1 MTPEERDILFH
12 ELTKETEFKFFYLTP
27 EFALSPPATSC
38 FRAMVNNK
46 TLLRFVIDEAHC
58 VDTWGQSFRP
68 SYGQLSKLKQ
78 FNRPI
83 AAFTG
88 TATGQTKNRIVE
100 KLGLVEPVILQPTCN
115 RSNLQYSVIPK
126 NEQHSKEH
134 VVDYVQQNFGN
145 SCGIVYCFSTKDTV
159 ELAYIF
165 KSKGISTV
173 YYHGQL
179 DYFEKSEN
187 ARAWLSGKAQVM
199 CATSA
204 FGMGIDKPDVR
215 FVIHLSIPKSLEDYY
230 QEAGR
235 AGRDGKISHCVLMYR
250 FEDRNK
256 LLQLISKSE
265 IEEHRKYQT
274 HSLDVVVSYCM
285 STLCRRKLIMDYFD
299 DKSEVNCKASCD
311 NCLKTPPPPPKE
323 YTTEAI
329 NLCLC
334 LEEMLT
340 INAKINV
347 KQLALTFKGS
357 KSKREVE
364 SKGFHNI
371 HHYGVGRNVFK
382 NDADAVKF
390 VQHLIIND
398 ILTENLR
405 VGNDR
410 FTTLFITLGKKAGML
425 RNRELP
431 IFLRL

>member
-1 MTPEERDILFH
+1 M
-12 ELTKETEFKFFYLTP
+12 
-27 EFALSPPATSC
+27 
-38 FRAMVNNK
+38 
-46 TLLRFVIDEAHC
+46 
-58 VDTWGQSFRP
+58 
-68 SYGQLSKLKQ
+68 
-78 FNRPI
+78 
-83 AAFTG
+83 
-88 TATGQTKNRIVE
+88 
-100 KLGLVEPVILQPTCN
+100 
-115 RSNLQYSVIPK
+115 
-126 NEQHSKEH
+126 
-134 VVDYVQQNFGN
+134 
-145 SCGIVYCFSTKDTV
+145 
-159 ELAYIF
+159 F
-165 KSKGISTV
+165 KSKGISAV

-187 ARAWLSGKAQVM
+187 ARAWLSDKVQVM

-334 LEEMLT
+334 LEEILT

-347 KQLALTFKGS
+347 KQLALSFKGS

-371 HHYGVGRNVFK
+371 HHNGVRRNVFK